1 MTRQQAFSYLAG
13 LLAPALAAAAPLGA
27 SAQDLDAALF
37 TQPEDVPL
45 YDEMPREDLVALGEE
60 LYSDP
65 SLSPNGTTCMTCHTD
80 MMGYND
86 TFKQAFPHPVAM
98 ASNMAGMEEVN
109 AAEMVQLCMA
119 VPMASEP
126 LDWGSRELAA
136 LAAYVEDL
144 QVRYAEQ

>member
-1 MTRQQAFSYLAG
+1 MAANDDPAEGTMTRQQAFSYLAG

-65 SLSPNGTTCMTCHTD
+65 SLSPNG
-80 MMGYND
+80 ND
-86 TFKQAFPHPVAM
+86 PA
-98 ASNMAGMEEVN
+98 
-109 AAEMVQLCMA
+109 
-119 VPMASEP
+119 
-126 LDWGSRELAA
+126 
-136 LAAYVEDL
+136 
-144 QVRYAEQ
+144 